1 MGGGLLQLVAY
12 GAQDAYITG
21 NPHITFWKVMYKRH
35 TNFAM
40 ESMRVNFTGSPT
52 YGQRS
57 VVVVNRNADLMFR
70 TYLEVTLPDTRL
82 SALPANT
89 ISGVTATSTPSLTT
103 SGVYW
108 TTGGRRRLG
117 YLLIQQ
123 VEIEIGG
130 QIMDRHYGEW
140 MYLWESLTSP
150 FDQSIRLDQM
160 LGQSSAGSYS
170 TPSSCGGRPQ
180 VMYIPLSFWFCRN
193 PGLALPLIALQYHEV
208 RLNFIFRQ
216 ATDLVQNIYGYDG
229 NGNPLFWSGGV
240 AQAAQNLPRFKDAA
254 VYIDYI
260 YLDTDERRRFA
271 QQTHEYLIDQLQY
284 GLQQS
289 ITSQTVRLDLTLN
302 HPVKELV
309 WVFQDARM
317 LDCSLITNTVSG
329 NNNLGNFGTAFNTQP
344 FQYSDIV
351 NRCRLQLNGQDR
363 FDERYGDY
371 FWKVQP
377 YQHHSGGAFEQHALT
392 QQPLQ
397 GSQPGSMVMMFTLQ
411 GTSSATPV
419 TATAGVQGGTLTLTG
434 GATYAQYV
442 AAGSPPMNIISATDL
457 TTAGGGGGVSAPG
470 VLVGT
475 YFITLVLDPTS
486 ATASACKITTK
497 TGGTAAV
504 IGSGNDTLQI
514 TAMLEPNQG
523 ITDPLASTTPLAG
536 AGYTQ
541 NPSYAG
547 TGASASYVPA
557 TFNYAQAGY
566 QQTNYGYTQS
576 VNPINMYSFSLAPEE
591 HQPSGSCNFS
601 RIDTTTLVFDTLT
614 GSATGALS
622 AGQFP
627 SKNYPYLFRLYAVNY
642 NIFRVMSGMGGLAYS
657 N

>member
-21 NPHITFWKVMYKRH
+21 NPHITFWKVLYKRH

-40 ESMRVNFTGSPT
+40 EAMRVNFTGSPA

-70 TYLEVTLPDTRL
+70 TYLEVTLPDTR
-82 SALPANT
+82 AAATGAAND
-89 ISGVTATSTPSLTT
+89 VLWTA
-103 SGVYW
+103 
-108 TTGGRRRLG
+108 GGRRRLG

-140 MYLWESLTSP
+140 MYIWESLTSP
-150 FDQSIRLDQM
+150 YDQSVRLDQM
-160 LGQSSAGSYS
+160 LGANVAGTYS
-170 TPSSCGGRPQ
+170 TPAGCNGRPA
-180 VMYIPLSFWFCRN
+180 VLYIPLQFWFCRN

-216 ATDLVQNIYGYDG
+216 ATDLVQNITT
-229 NGNPLFWSGGV
+229 GGGLWNTTTPS
-240 AQAAQNLPRFKDAA
+240 ASITGAAAALPRFKDAA
-254 VYIDYI
+254 VYVDYI

-309 WVFQDARM
+309 WVYQDARV
-317 LDCSLITNTVSG
+317 LDCSLVAPVSSGGLGTN
-329 NNNLGNFGTAFNTQP
+329 NTQP
-344 FQYSDIV
+344 FQYADIA

-377 YQHHSGGAFEQHALT
+377 YQHHSGGAFEVHAYT
-392 QQPLQ
+392 QPVGQT
-397 GSQPGSMVMMFTLQ
+397 SY
-411 GTSSATPV
+411 GTSYGV
-419 TATAGVQGGTLTLTG
+419 FTAT
-434 GATYAQYV
+434 
-442 AAGSPPMNIISATDL
+442 
-457 TTAGGGGGVSAPG
+457 TTAVNSYGVTGINWVSPTAANAAFYGSLTAVVVNATGPPSSSVMSEVVPPGTTITFTANGTSAPTAATLSYTPNVAG
-470 VLVGT
+470 TVTFYVL
-475 YFITLVLDPTS
+475 YDPNNAVLDPV
-486 ATASACKITTK
+486 
-497 TGGTAAV
+497 TGGSL
-504 IGSGNDTLQI
+504 G
-514 TAMLEPNQG
+514 
-523 ITDPLASTTPLAG
+523 
-536 AGYTQ
+536 
-541 NPSYAG
+541 
-547 TGASASYVPA
+547 
-557 TFNYAQAGY
+557 F
-566 QQTNYGYTQS
+566 QQTNSSGQGSTAGGYTQS
-576 VNPINMYSFSLAPEE
+576 INPINMYSFSLAPEE

-601 RIDTTTLVFDTLT
+601 RVDTTTLVFD
-614 GSATGALS
+614 SITGADGRALA
-622 AGQFP
+622 AGSFP
-627 SKNYPYLFRLYAVNY
+627 SKNFPYLFRLYAVNY